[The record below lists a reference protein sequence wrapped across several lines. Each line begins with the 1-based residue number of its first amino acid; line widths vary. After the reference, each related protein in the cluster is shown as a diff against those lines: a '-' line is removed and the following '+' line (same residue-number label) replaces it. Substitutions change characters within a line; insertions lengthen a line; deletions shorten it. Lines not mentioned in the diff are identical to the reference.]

1 MTEKG
6 KAPDSASTTPPEKV
20 NTPESAP
27 AEPTLHIAPSPHMR
41 ESGYTTRRM
50 MVDVLIAL
58 TPTTAAAIFFY
69 HQWAIIQLLLC
80 VGGCL
85 VTEAVF
91 THARKRKLSLGDLSA
106 VVTGVILAL
115 SLPWNTPWFISLIA
129 SVVAISLGK
138 MIFGGLGMNLFNPA
152 MVGRTF
158 VMLAFAG
165 AVGAPAYVVGVDRNP
180 GNETIVTV
188 ADHTALDGS
197 ALDGISSAT
206 PLTAHKQNG
215 TDIPVGWLV
224 LSSCYSS
231 LGERGIFVLIGG
243 FFLLMRR
250 TISWRIPLGAIISV
264 ALIAGIRDL
273 AGYSDGWTITHHL
286 FSGAFFLGAFFIL
299 TDPVT
304 SPVTSKGRW
313 IFGLLFGALVM
324 LLRILSNYPEGVMF
338 SILLVN
344 ALVPLINRWT
354 IPKPF
359 GGVVPQRT

>member
-1 MTEKG
+1 MTDKG
-6 KAPDSASTTPPEKV
+6 KAPDSASTTPPEKAT
-20 NTPESAP
+20 TPEPTSP
-27 AEPTLHIAPSPHMR
+27 AEPALHIAPSPHMR

-50 MVDVLIAL
+50 MLDVLIAL
-58 TPTTAAAIFFY
+58 TPAVAAAIFFY
-69 HQWAIIQLLLC
+69 REWAVLQLALC
-80 VGGCL
+80 IGGCL
-85 VTEAVF
+85 ATEAVF
-91 THARKRKLSLGDLSA
+91 SKARGRKPTLGDLSA
-106 VVTGVILAL
+106 VVTGVILAM

-129 SVVAISLGK
+129 SAVAISIGK

-165 AVGAPAYVVGVDRNP
+165 AVGAPAYVAGVDKNP
-180 GNETIVTV
+180 GGETITLV
-188 ADHTALDGS
+188 ADYAAADGS
-197 ALDGISSAT
+197 AIDGISSAT

-215 TDIPVGWLV
+215 TIIPVGWLV

-243 FFLLMRR
+243 LFLLMRR
-250 TISWRIPLGAIISV
+250 MISWRIPLGAIISV
-264 ALIAGIRDL
+264 AFIAGIRDL

-313 IFGLLFGALVM
+313 IF
-324 LLRILSNYPEGVMF
+324 
-338 SILLVN
+338 
-344 ALVPLINRWT
+344 
-354 IPKPF
+354 
-359 GGVVPQRT
+359 